1 MKRSR
6 TQNDVLD
13 CVELGKH
20 LEPYAKLK
28 TAPWDWEVARYGKT
42 RRSQGPD
49 RQGLEAYDKLLQV
62 ILLAAPTGHPPL
74 YRLREVWVWL
84 HKEHNI
90 MASDIQKRGMPVSDW
105 ASQSADNIRLM
116 CKHLLD
122 LRASRTTFLSP
133 TLAALVG
140 MIAEDK
146 EPALPAPETMPKKI
160 LQAQASAASSVCF
173 CGAKCQCPDCKEV
186 DTVDL
191 LSQASSTSLAAENLQ
206 ETVPATSNIISQIL
220 KKPCRS
226 SNAGDSKSSA
236 KLVQRSNPPE
246 AYFMIQQKYFI

>member
-28 TAPWDWEVARYGKT
+28 TAPWDWEVAGYGKT

-49 RQGLEAYDKLLQV
+49 RQGLEAYEKLLQV
-62 ILLAAPTGHPPL
+62 IRLAAPTGHPPL

-173 CGAKCQCPDCKEV
+173 CVVLSASALTARRWTRWIFFRKPRVHHWLQKVCRRRCQ
-186 DTVDL
+186 L
-191 LSQASSTSLAAENLQ
+191 RA
-206 ETVPATSNIISQIL
+206 
-220 KKPCRS
+220 RS
-226 SNAGDSKSSA
+226 SP
-236 KLVQRSNPPE
+236 RC
-246 AYFMIQQKYFI
+246 